1 MYTLFKTKK
10 GNIWLDKSIT
20 SIIFTTWAENYPPR
34 KKYNKPI
41 IEQSDN
47 NVILLQFE
55 PLNNF
60 DRRVLLFWI
69 TLIEDN

>member
-1 MYTLFKTKK
+1 MHCLKRQKVIYDLIKPLQVLCF
-10 GNIWLDKSIT
+10 
-20 SIIFTTWAENYPPR
+20 IIWAENYPQR

-41 IEQSDN
+41 IEQSEN
-47 NVILLQFE
+47 NVILLQFG